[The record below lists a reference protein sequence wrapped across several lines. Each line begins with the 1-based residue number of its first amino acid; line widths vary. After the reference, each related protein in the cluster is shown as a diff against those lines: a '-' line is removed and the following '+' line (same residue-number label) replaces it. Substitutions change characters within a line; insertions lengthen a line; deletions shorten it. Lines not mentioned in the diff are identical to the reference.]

1 MINIK
6 HKEGDDGL
14 LNVAF
19 FLQPLFGVLA
29 ILFSNTYSRAMK
41 VTTLSATITGLIASL
56 IFS

>member
-1 MINIK
+1 MINTK
-6 HKEGDDGL
+6 NKEGDEGL
-14 LNVAF
+14 LNVVF

-41 VTTLSATITGLIASL
+41 LTTLFATITGLIASM